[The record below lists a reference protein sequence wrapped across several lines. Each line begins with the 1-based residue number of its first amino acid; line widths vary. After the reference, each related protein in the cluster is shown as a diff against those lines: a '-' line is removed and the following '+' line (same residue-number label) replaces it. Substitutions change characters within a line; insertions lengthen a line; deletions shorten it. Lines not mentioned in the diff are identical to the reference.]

1 MLTRRH
7 IRVKVLQSVYAFN
20 QRVNPDIDS
29 QEKFLLHSIDQM
41 QDLYLLLLQL
51 LVSLQ
56 GQAESFLNRSQ
67 KKHLATTLEK
77 NPSRTFVDNK
87 LLKVIAENATFS
99 NIIEKKKLNY
109 WKLDSEYV
117 SIIFKELRQLE
128 WYEDYLSK
136 KETTYKEDRDFI
148 IKVFKELVAPN
159 DKLYDYLEDKRLT
172 WVDDFPIVN
181 TAIVKM
187 LNKLSEKNASSL
199 LVPNLYKNEED
210 REYALQLFRKVIL
223 NEDKLNAQIVGKTP
237 NWDQER
243 IADVDLIILK
253 MGIAEFLYFPSI
265 PVRATINEYLEVSK
279 EYSTPKSSIFV
290 NGILDKIVKEFEE
303 NGKLNK
309 IGRGLQ

>member
-7 IRVKVLQSVYAFN
+7 IRVKVLQSIYAYN
-20 QRVNPDIDS
+20 QSANPSIDT
-29 QEKFLLHSIDQM
+29 QEKFLHHSIDQM
-41 QDLYLLLLQL
+41 QDLYLLMLQL
-51 LVSLQ
+51 FVALQ
-56 GQAESFLNRSQ
+56 EQAEKFLNTSQ
-67 KKHLATTLEK
+67 KKHLATALEK
-77 NPSRTFVDNK
+77 NPSHTFVDNK
-87 LLKVIAENATFS
+87 LIRVIATNSTFS
-99 NIIEKKKLNY
+99 EIIEKKKLNY
-109 WKLDSEYV
+109 WYLDGEYV
-117 SIIFKELRQLE
+117 NIIFNELRELE
-128 WYEDYLSK
+128 WYNDYLLK
-136 KETTYKEDRDFI
+136 KETTYKEDQDFV
-148 IKVFKELVAPN
+148 IKIFKEVVAPN
-159 DKLYDYLEDKRLT
+159 DKLYEYIEDKRLT

-187 LNKLSEKNASSL
+187 LGKLSEKNASSL
-199 LVPNLYKNEED
+199 LVPNLYKNDED

-223 NEDKLNAQIVGKTP
+223 NEDKLNAQIEGKTP
-237 NWDQER
+237 NWDQDR
-243 IADVDLIILK
+243 IADIDLIILK

>member
-7 IRVKVLQSVYAFN
+7 IRVKVLQSIYAYK
-20 QRVNPDIDS
+20 QTENPSIDI
-29 QEKFLLHSIDQM
+29 QEKFLHHSIGQM
-41 QDLYLLLLQL
+41 QDLYLLMLQL
-51 LVSLQ
+51 LLAVQ
-56 GQAESFLNRSQ
+56 DQAEDFLTRSQ
-67 KKHLATTLEK
+67 KKHFATALEK

-87 LLKVIAENATFS
+87 LLQVIATNSTFYD
-99 NIIEKKKLNY
+99 IIEKKNLNY
-109 WKLDSEYV
+109 WALDSEYAV
-117 SIIFKELRQLE
+117 IIFNELKQLE
-128 WYEDYLSK
+128 WYNAYLSK
-136 KETTYKEDRDFI
+136 SETTYKEDQDFVL
-148 IKVFKELVAPN
+148 KVFKEVVAPN
-159 DKLYDYLEDKRLT
+159 EKLYEYLEDKRLT
-172 WVDDFPIVN
+172 WIDDYPLVN

-199 LVPNLYKNEED
+199 LVPNLYKNDED

-223 NEDKLNAQIVGKTP
+223 NEEKLNAQIEGKTP

-243 IADVDLIILK
+243 IADIDLIILK

-290 NGILDKIVKEFEE
+290 NGILDKLVKEFSDA
-303 NGKLNK
+303 GKLNK

>member
-7 IRVKVLQSVYAFN
+7 IRVKVLQSVYAYN
-20 QRVNPDIDS
+20 QRENPNIDS

-41 QDLYLLLLQL
+41 QDLYLLMLQMF
-51 LVSLQ
+51 VALQ
-56 GQAESFLNRSQ
+56 QQAESFLNKSQ
-67 KKHLATTLEK
+67 KKHLATAIEK

-87 LLKVIAENATFS
+87 LLQVIASNTTF
-99 NIIEKKKLNY
+99 NEIIKRKKLNY
-109 WKLDSEYV
+109 WALDGEYV
-117 SIIFKELRQLE
+117 SIIFNELRQWE
-128 WYEDYLSK
+128 WYEDYLLK

-148 IKVFKELVAPN
+148 IKVFKEVIAPN

-172 WVDDFPIVN
+172 WVDDIPLVN

-199 LVPNLYKNEED
+199 LVPNLYKNDED

-223 NEDKLNAQIVGKTP
+223 NEDKLNAQIEGKTP
-237 NWDQER
+237 NWDQDR